1 MTTSGTGTAA
11 HRAWLLT
18 AGVGATAGVAAGW
31 LLANPAASS
40 WVRALSLC
48 VGATVLGLATLGV
61 MVRDERRSPVAPGD
75 VWRAIAGLGGLWV
88 LTEVVQLVLQAADTT
103 NVPVSRLGVS
113 RFAEY
118 LGSAGAGRIG
128 VAALLCV
135 LVCTLVAALAYRRS
149 AAWPTVPVLVA
160 AALAL
165 IARPVTGH
173 MSQQTLGSLLD
184 AAHALAAAL
193 WFGTLVALAL
203 TVRSRGAW
211 ARLLP
216 RYSVLAVRCVAVLAA
231 TGIVDAAVRLG
242 SVTALVDTGYGRI
255 VLAKTLTLTAL
266 LALAWWWR
274 RTWVP
279 AAAAHRV
286 TAEASLRNAV
296 LEVAATS
303 LAFGLAAALATSA

>member
-1 MTTSGTGTAA
+1 M
-11 HRAWLLT
+11 
-18 AGVGATAGVAAGW
+18 
-31 LLANPAASS
+31 
-40 WVRALSLC
+40 
-48 VGATVLGLATLGV
+48 
-61 MVRDERRSPVAPGD
+61 
-75 VWRAIAGLGGLWV
+75 
-88 LTEVVQLVLQAADTT
+88 LQAADIT

-173 MSQQTLGSLLD
+173 MSQQALGSLLD

-216 RYSVLAVRCVAVLAA
+216 GTRCSRCDASPCSPRRASSTRRYGSARSRRSSTPDTAA
-231 TGIVDAAVRLG
+231 
-242 SVTALVDTGYGRI
+242 SC
-255 VLAKTLTLTAL
+255 
-266 LALAWWWR
+266 WPR
-274 RTWVP
+274 R
-279 AAAAHRV
+279 
-286 TAEASLRNAV
+286 
-296 LEVAATS
+296 
-303 LAFGLAAALATSA
+303 